1 MTTELEQTIA
11 QRRGRYGPLIESGEV
26 AMKLE
31 DYLRSLPGWERLAYD
46 QREALAMVM
55 HKISRIMCGDPD
67 YDDSWIDI
75 AGYVQNVVNR
85 LRAEQA
91 NKSGPF
97 DLSIG
102 YVTHTDKPID
112 KNCEVIPADNPAEVF
127 VVGASGISPEAQKDF
142 EDALSPEAKRAFEL
156 TESLA
161 NSLLR
166 SEVKDR

>member
-75 AGYVQNVVNR
+75 AGYAQNVVNR

-91 NKSGPF
+91 DKSGPF
-97 DLSIG
+97 DLSVG
-102 YVTHTDKPID
+102 YLTHTDKPAD
-112 KNCEVIPADNPAEVF
+112 KNCKVIPDSPAEVF
-127 VVGASGISPEAQKDF
+127 EASGIPSVAAPAE
-142 EDALSPEAKRAFEL
+142 
-156 TESLA
+156 

-166 SEVKDR
+166 AEVKDR

>member
-26 AMKLE
+26 AMRLE

-91 NKSGPF
+91 DKSGPF
-97 DLSIG
+97 DLSVS
-102 YVTHTDKPID
+102 YVTHTDKPVD
-112 KNCEVIPADNPAEVF
+112 KNCQVADNRPAEVF
-127 VVGASGISPEAQKDF
+127 VASGIPSVATPA
-142 EDALSPEAKRAFEL
+142 
-156 TESLA
+156 ES
-161 NSLLR
+161 SLLR
-166 SEVKDR
+166 AEVKDR

>member
-11 QRRGRYGPLIESGEV
+11 QRRGRYGPLIESGEA

-55 HKISRIMCGDPD
+55 HKISRIMCGDPN
-67 YDDSWIDI
+67 YDDSWVDI

-85 LRAEQA
+85 LREEQKVA
-91 NKSGPF
+91 ALMETLKEPSQIVAQEKQPQ
-97 DLSIG
+97 
-102 YVTHTDKPID
+102 T
-112 KNCEVIPADNPAEVF
+112 PAE
-127 VVGASGISPEAQKDF
+127 
-142 EDALSPEAKRAFEL
+142 
-156 TESLA
+156 

-166 SEVKDR
+166 SGVKDR

>member
-1 MTTELEQTIA
+1 MIIELEQTIA

-85 LRAEQA
+85 LREEQKVA
-91 NKSGPF
+91 
-97 DLSIG
+97 
-102 YVTHTDKPID
+102 
-112 KNCEVIPADNPAEVF
+112 A
-127 VVGASGISPEAQKDF
+127 
-142 EDALSPEAKRAFEL
+142 L
-156 TESLA
+156 TESLKKPGQELSEVVA
-161 NSLLR
+161 QEKQPQMPADQPAENSLLR

>member
-1 MTTELEQTIA
+1 MSTELEQTIA

-75 AGYVQNVVNR
+75 AGYAQNVVNR
-85 LRAEQA
+85 LR
-91 NKSGPF
+91 
-97 DLSIG
+97 
-102 YVTHTDKPID
+102 
-112 KNCEVIPADNPAEVF
+112 
-127 VVGASGISPEAQKDF
+127 EAQKVAAMM
-142 EDALSPEAKRAFEL
+142 ETLKEPRQIAAQEKQPQTPAE
-156 TESLA
+156 

>member
-85 LRAEQA
+85 LR
-91 NKSGPF
+91 
-97 DLSIG
+97 
-102 YVTHTDKPID
+102 
-112 KNCEVIPADNPAEVF
+112 
-127 VVGASGISPEAQKDF
+127 EAQKVATLMESF
-142 EDALSPEAKRAFEL
+142 KEPEQAAIAQEKQPL
-156 TESLA
+156 KTTHIDV
-161 NSLLR
+161 SLLR
-166 SEVKDR
+166 AEVKDR

>member
-67 YDDSWIDI
+67 YDDSWVDI
-75 AGYVQNVVNR
+75 AGYAQNVVNR
-85 LRAEQA
+85 LR
-91 NKSGPF
+91 
-97 DLSIG
+97 
-102 YVTHTDKPID
+102 
-112 KNCEVIPADNPAEVF
+112 
-127 VVGASGISPEAQKDF
+127 EAQKVAAMM
-142 EDALSPEAKRAFEL
+142 ETLKEPRQIVAQEKQPQTPAE
-156 TESLA
+156 

>member
-67 YDDSWIDI
+67 YDDSWVDI

-85 LRAEQA
+85 LR
-91 NKSGPF
+91 
-97 DLSIG
+97 
-102 YVTHTDKPID
+102 
-112 KNCEVIPADNPAEVF
+112 
-127 VVGASGISPEAQKDF
+127 EAQKVT
-142 EDALSPEAKRAFEL
+142 ALM
-156 TESLA
+156 ESLKKPGQEPSQA
-161 NSLLR
+161 IPQEKQPQAPADQPAESSLLR
-166 SEVKDR
+166 AEVKDR

>member
-1 MTTELEQTIA
+1 MSTELEQTIA

-31 DYLRSLPGWERLAYD
+31 GYLRSLPGWERLAYD

-75 AGYVQNVVNR
+75 AGYAQNVVNR
-85 LRAEQA
+85 LR
-91 NKSGPF
+91 
-97 DLSIG
+97 
-102 YVTHTDKPID
+102 
-112 KNCEVIPADNPAEVF
+112 
-127 VVGASGISPEAQKDF
+127 EAQKVAAMM
-142 EDALSPEAKRAFEL
+142 ETLKEPRQIAAQEKQPQTPAE
-156 TESLA
+156 

>member
-1 MTTELEQTIA
+1 MSTELEQTIA

-31 DYLRSLPGWERLAYD
+31 DYLRSLPGWQNLAYD

-75 AGYVQNVVNR
+75 AGYAQNVVNR

-91 NKSGPF
+91 DISAPFGP
-97 DLSIG
+97 LTP
-102 YVTHTDKPID
+102 V
-112 KNCEVIPADNPAEVF
+112 EVF
-127 VVGASGISPEAQKDF
+127 ASSGISPEAQKDF
-142 EDALSPEAKRAFEL
+142 EDALNPEVKRAFEL
-156 TESLA
+156 TESPV

-166 SEVKDR
+166 AEVKDR